1 MINFIHNNS
10 KLVLSLPRFAKRII
24 AMVIDASLCVITLWI
39 ALHLRLDNYQFS
51 ILQDSLRW
59 TFLVSV
65 MIALPLFWLMG
76 LYKTVFRY
84 SSMSALVS
92 IFFAIS
98 VYGLLYFSVISIYG
112 IQGVP
117 RSIGILQPILFLIA
131 ITISRILAEY
141 ILRGTF
147 NSKEKLNKLPKAL
160 IYGAGNAGRQL
171 LYALESSNEINVL
184 GFVDDDKY
192 LHGQILNGQ
201 SIFSPTDIP
210 DLIISKQISHILLAI
225 PSINRNKRNL
235 IIKQIKEH
243 KVVVKTL
250 PSVSDII
257 NGRVTTSDILEP
269 DVDDILGRDQVIPDI
284 KLMSR
289 NIKSKKI
296 LITGAGGSIG
306 SELSRQIIKLNPKKV
321 LLLDISEYSLY
332 KISSELE
339 DLKNSRYLD
348 DTIEIISILAS
359 VQDKKRIS
367 DIIDEFMPDVIYHTA
382 AYKHV
387 PLVEENIFEGIK
399 NNIFGTLVCLQV
411 AVEKNVSNMVL
422 VSTDKAVRPTN
433 VMGATKR
440 IAELCI
446 QGFYNSLDK
455 KTTKFSIVR
464 FGNVIDSSGSVIPK
478 FKSQISR
485 GGPVTLTHPE
495 VTRYFMTIPEAA
507 ELVIQAGN
515 LTEGCDIFVLDMG
528 QPVKIKNLIEKM
540 VNLSGLN
547 IQDNENPDGDIKIE
561 IVGLRQGE
569 KLYEEL
575 LLGDNPQDTKHK
587 KIKKAQ
593 DPFLPWNKLSIELE
607 KIEQLMNKND
617 LKEILKI
624 LQKLVSGYKPNS
636 DFIKK
641 ILTKEDNN
649 ELSKSF
655 EKKTNN
661 KIIHL
666 KKNF

>member
-1 MINFIHNNS
+1 M
-10 KLVLSLPRFAKRII
+10 
-24 AMVIDASLCVITLWI
+24 
-39 ALHLRLDNYQFS
+39 
-51 ILQDSLRW
+51 
-59 TFLVSV
+59 
-65 MIALPLFWLMG
+65 
-76 LYKTVFRY
+76 
-84 SSMSALVS
+84 
-92 IFFAIS
+92 
-98 VYGLLYFSVISIYG
+98 
-112 IQGVP
+112 
-117 RSIGILQPILFLIA
+117 
-131 ITISRILAEY
+131 
-141 ILRGTF
+141 
-147 NSKEKLNKLPKAL
+147 
-160 IYGAGNAGRQL
+160 
-171 LYALESSNEINVL
+171 
-184 GFVDDDKY
+184 
-192 LHGQILNGQ
+192 
-201 SIFSPTDIP
+201 
-210 DLIISKQISHILLAI
+210 
-225 PSINRNKRNL
+225 
-235 IIKQIKEH
+235 
-243 KVVVKTL
+243 
-250 PSVSDII
+250 

-339 DLKNSRYLD
+339 DLKNSKYLD
-348 DTIEIISILAS
+348 DTIEIISILGS

-367 DIIDEFMPDVIYHTA
+367 DIVNEFMPDVIYHTA

-387 PLVEENIFEGIK
+387 PLVEENILEGIK
-399 NNIFGTLVCLQV
+399 NNVFGTLVCLQV

-455 KTTKFSIVR
+455 KKTKFSIVR
-464 FGNVIDSSGSVIPK
+464 FGNVLDSSGSVIPK

-528 QPVKIKNLIEKM
+528 KPVKIKNLIEKM

-561 IVGLRQGE
+561 IIGLRQGE

-575 LLGDNPQDTKHK
+575 LIGDNPQNTKHK

-593 DPFLPWNKLSIELE
+593 DPFLPWNELSIELE
-607 KIEQLMNKND
+607 KIEQLMNEND

-624 LQKLVSGYKPNS
+624 LQKLVSGYKPNT

-649 ELSKSF
+649 RLSKSF
-655 EKKTNN
+655 EKETNN